1 MSDVVVP
8 ASVEGT
14 LAAGHDGSGGGRRGR
29 GSGHGGG
36 GEGGGAGRGA
46 GRPAALAGSSG
57 RRPHDADRARL
68 RSDRRLGYA
77 LVAPALVCLLAVT
90 AFPLV
95 YNLINSFRNYN
106 LSNGVQAHTFSG
118 FANYAQLFD
127 TPGFVGALV
136 HTVVFTAVSVA
147 IETVAA
153 IGLALM
159 LNKAFW
165 GRGLMRAAILI
176 AWAVPTVVSATLWKT
191 MFDPR
196 SGFVDY
202 LLGVFHLPGSHITW
216 LAGQW
221 TSWVAIF
228 VADAWKNVPFITIIL
243 LAGLQVIP
251 DEVYE
256 AAKIDGASAWQSFRR
271 MTLPLLRP
279 ALMVALIF
287 RTLQALLIFDVIYI
301 MTGGGPG
308 TTTETL
314 SYLDWKAFLVDTNF
328 GYGGAISIVL
338 VVMALLIAGTY
349 VRLLRPRT

>member
-1 MSDVVVP
+1 MSDAVVP
-8 ASVEGT
+8 APRERP
-14 LAAGHDGSGGGRRGR
+14 A
-29 GSGHGGG
+29 
-36 GEGGGAGRGA
+36 GGAPGQAVVRA
-46 GRPAALAGSSG
+46 G
-57 RRPHDADRARL
+57 RRPGGHSGLLGRRPPDTDRARL
-68 RSDRRLGYA
+68 RADRRLGYA
-77 LVAPALVCLLAVT
+77 LVAPAVICLLAVT

-95 YNLINSFRNYN
+95 YNLVNSFRNYDLAN
-106 LSNGVQAHTFSG
+106 AGQPHSFSG
-118 FANYAQLFD
+118 VANYAQLFN
-127 TPGFVGALV
+127 TPGFEGALV
-136 HTVVFTAVSVA
+136 HTLVFTAVSVA

-159 LNKAFW
+159 LNKQFW

-196 SGFVDY
+196 AGFVDY
-202 LLGVFHLPGSHITW
+202 LLGVFHLPGAHTTW

-221 TSWVAIF
+221 TSWTAIF

-251 DEVYE
+251 ADVYE
-256 AAKIDGASAWQSFRR
+256 AARIDGASAWQSFRR
-271 MTLPLLRP
+271 MTLPLLKP
-279 ALMVALIF
+279 ALLVALIF

-314 SYLDWKAFLVDTNF
+314 SYLNWKAFLVDTNF
-328 GYGGAISIVL
+328 GYGGAISVAL
-338 VVMALLIAGTY
+338 VVFALVIAGAY
-349 VRLLRPRT
+349 VRLLRPNT